1 MAARLPSYLEDILAA
16 VAAQLASATGLP
28 PSAIH
33 MTLDPNEPPP
43 VKTGQTMVTYT
54 PTNFPLD
61 LPEFAGAGIVAPT
74 FNGVLEVSV
83 WLHILLDQPNR
94 AEAYLTNQLKGGLA
108 LMRKIM
114 GSNTQPTT
122 GLLGF
127 DPLDDQG
134 NPLLKQPMRMTAAG
148 WRTMP
153 GQRPPDW
160 RRIASA
166 WEIAYT
172 QKLP

>member
-1 MAARLPSYLEDILAA
+1 VAARLPSYLEDILAA
-16 VAAQLASATGLP
+16 IAAQLASATSLP

-43 VKTGQTMVTYT
+43 VKTGQTMLTYC
-54 PTNFPLD
+54 PASFPLD
-61 LPEFAGAGIVAPT
+61 QPEFAGASIVAPT
-74 FNGVLEVSV
+74 FNGVLEVSLWIRV
-83 WLHILLDQPNR
+83 LLDQPGR
-94 AEAYLTNQLKGGLA
+94 AEAYLTNQVKGGLA

-114 GSNTQPTT
+114 GSNTQPST

-134 NPLLKQPMRMTAAG
+134 NPLLKQPMRMLPSG
-148 WRTMP
+148 WRTVP

-160 RRIASA
+160 RRIASG
-166 WEIAYT
+166 WELAYT